1 MEWLY
6 VVTVA
11 CTSAVRVK
19 VLVVSSAKLC
29 CSGRTSLGS
38 GASRNADYVLEIT
51 RLLNP

>member
-11 CTSAVRVK
+11 CISAVRVK
-19 VLVVSSAKLC
+19 VLVVSWAKLC
-29 CSGRTSLGS
+29 CSGRTLLGS
-38 GASRNADYVLEIT
+38 GASRNADDVLERI